1 MLGLLLVGAWLGAPS
16 LLAAYSVQE
25 AILRVKP
32 AVVLI
37 TTEVRGDVTLNC
49 GRGPITVSPAP
60 YIETGTGWFV
70 DGRGY
75 VVTNAHVVDPAH
87 RLPPWVT
94 HELKKKAIE
103 QACVE
108 PQLKARGL
116 MHGQRPD
123 VEESIRQAA
132 ASVALAGANLE
143 AQPSITVMLSNG
155 VKLPAQVQKFSPPPS
170 VDSAGK
176 PTADSGRDLALLRVQ
191 DGVYPAIGLT
201 TREVQIGDP
210 VHILGFPGVVLS
222 HELLNQNVTLEA
234 SATNGAVSGFK
245 MDVINQDLIQ
255 TDAPAAHGNSGGP
268 AVTDDATLV
277 GVMQFVS
284 LSASG
289 ANVQGFNFLI
299 PARDVGK
306 FLQGTEVKKPGESKF
321 NPIWAEG
328 IELLFAQRYKAAVA
342 KISEANAL
350 VPNLTDVKHA
360 LEQAR
365 EKVKNPP
372 PEPFPWALATLGV
385 TVLSVGAYGGMWGQR
400 WWKNRFRIT
409 PTQVIGVIE
418 RGLNPVLLDVRT
430 KTDFETSPL
439 KLPGSTRLAPEEA
452 ERAPIN
458 FEPEQM
464 IITYC
469 TSPEE
474 QQSARVA
481 QILRQR
487 GFKTVRILKGGLGG
501 WTNARLPVEGK
512 SALPSV
518 GLELYKNLS
527 LGDIERRRFK
537 QGEVIFKE
545 GAEAQDEAFVIHA
558 GTVEI
563 RRNFDGVERVVNR
576 IGEGEPLG
584 EMAVFRGGARRSAS
598 AVAAEDVELLV
609 IKEERLEWLVRN
621 RPQLALELLKTLS
634 NLVVATDQERAQAH
648 AGGVR

>member
-1 MLGLLLVGAWLGAPS
+1 MLGLLLAGAWLGAPS
-16 LLAAYSVQE
+16 RIAAYSVQE

-75 VVTNAHVVDPAH
+75 LITNAHVVDPAH

-94 HELKKKAIE
+94 YELKKKAIE

-116 MHGQRPD
+116 MHGQQPD
-123 VEESIRQAA
+123 IEERIRQAA
-132 ASVALAGANLE
+132 ASAALANAKLE
-143 AQPSITVMLSNG
+143 AQPEITVMLSNG
-155 VKLPAQVQKFSPPPS
+155 VKLKAEVQKFSPPPT

-176 PTADSGRDLALLRVQ
+176 PTPDSGRDLALLRVP
-191 DGVYPAIGLT
+191 DGIYPAIGLT

-222 HELLNQNVTLEA
+222 HELLNQSVTLDA

-245 MDVINQDLIQ
+245 VDIINQDLIQ

-268 AVTDDATLV
+268 AITDEAALV

-289 ANVQGFNFLI
+289 ADVQGFNFLI

-306 FLQGTEVKKPGESKF
+306 FLQGTEVKKPGDSKF
-321 NPIWAEG
+321 NPVWSAG
-328 IELLFAQRYKAAVA
+328 VELLLAQRYKAALA
-342 KISEANAL
+342 KLTEANQL
-350 VPNLTDVKHA
+350 VPNLIDVKHS
-360 LEQAR
+360 LDQAR

-385 TVLSVGAYGGMWGQR
+385 TLVSVGAYGGMWGKR
-400 WWKNRFRIT
+400 WWKNRFRVT
-409 PTQVIGVIE
+409 PIQVIGFIE

-430 KTDFETSPL
+430 KSDFETSPL
-439 KLPGSTRLAPEEA
+439 KLPSSIRLEPEEA
-452 ERAPIN
+452 ERAPLD
-458 FEPEQM
+458 FEPDQLL
-464 IITYC
+464 IAYC
-469 TSPEE
+469 ISPEE
-474 QQSARVA
+474 KQSEQVA

-487 GFKTVRILKGGLGG
+487 GFKMVRILKGGLGG
-501 WTNARLPVEGK
+501 WTNARLPMEAK
-512 SALPSV
+512 SALPSI
-518 GLELYKNLS
+518 GLELYRNLS
-527 LGDIERRRFK
+527 LGDIERRRFRP
-537 QGEVIFKE
+537 GEVIFKE
-545 GAEAQDEAFVIHA
+545 GDDPRDEAYVIHA

-563 RRNFDGVERVVNR
+563 RRSFDGREKVLNR
-576 IGEGEPLG
+576 IGEGQPLG
-584 EMAVFRGGARRSAS
+584 EMALFRGGTRRSAS
-598 AVAAEDVELLV
+598 AVAADDVELLV
-609 IKEERLEWLVRN
+609 IKDERLEWLVRN
-621 RPQLALELLKTLS
+621 RPQLAIELLKHLS
-634 NLVVATDQERAQAH
+634 NLVVATDQERVQAS
-648 AGGVR
+648 AGVR

>member
-1 MLGLLLVGAWLGAPS
+1 MLGLLLAGAWLGAPIVV
-16 LLAAYSVQE
+16 AAYSVQE

-49 GRGPITVSPAP
+49 GRGPVTVTPAP

-87 RLPPWVT
+87 RKPPWVT
-94 HELKKKAIE
+94 HELKKKAID

-108 PQLKARGL
+108 PQLRKKGL
-116 MHGQRPD
+116 TLGQRPD
-123 VEESIRQAA
+123 IEEQLRQAA
-132 ASVALAGANLE
+132 SGTLASAKLEGTE
-143 AQPSITVMLSNG
+143 AQITVMLSNG
-155 VKLPAQVQKFSPPPS
+155 VKLTAEVQKFSPPPS
-170 VDSAGK
+170 VDGTGK
-176 PTADSGRDLALLRVQ
+176 PTPDSGRDLALLRVQ
-191 DGVYPAIGLT
+191 DGIYPAIGLT

-268 AVTDDATLV
+268 AITDDATLV

-299 PARDVGK
+299 PARDVGR
-306 FLQGTEVKKPGESKF
+306 FLRGTEATNPGESKF
-321 NPIWAEG
+321 NPVWAAG
-328 IELLFAQRYKAAVA
+328 VELLLAQRYKPALA
-342 KISEANAL
+342 KLSEANQL
-350 VPNLTDVKHA
+350 VPNLTDVKHSIA
-360 LEQAR
+360 LAQ
-365 EKVKNPP
+365 EKIKNPP

-385 TVLSVGAYGGMWGQR
+385 TLVSVGVYGGMWGKR
-400 WWKNRFRIT
+400 WWKNRFRVT
-409 PTQVIGVIE
+409 PTQVIGFIE

-439 KLPGSTRLAPEEA
+439 KLPGTTRLAPEEA

-487 GFKTVRILKGGLGG
+487 GFKTIRILKGGLGG
-501 WTNARLPVEGK
+501 WTNARLPVEAK
-512 SALPSV
+512 SALPSI

-527 LGDIERRRFK
+527 LGDIERRQFK
-537 QGEVIFKE
+537 QGDVIFKE
-545 GAEAQDEAFVIHA
+545 GDDARDEAYVIHA
-558 GTVEI
+558 GAVEI

-576 IGEGEPLG
+576 IGEGAPLG
-584 EMAVFRGGARRSAS
+584 EIGLFRKGPRSAT
-598 AVAAEDVELLV
+598 AIAAEDVELLV
-609 IKEERLEWLVRN
+609 LKQERLEWLVLN
-621 RPQLALELLKTLS
+621 RPRLALEFLKNLS
-634 NLVVATDQERAQAH
+634 NLVVATDQERTH